1 MTVSVNA
8 GAQIAIDECQHQFRN
23 DLWSCPKD
31 AFMLDPHVSSTSNI
45 FNNDSVLIN
54 DSKVKRRV
62 SGDYGQRYVH
72 KQDQSLKGKK
82 KSFKKVKKVK
92 KVKKIKK
99 VKKKSQKSQKK
110 V

>member
-1 MTVSVNA
+1 MAMTVSVNA
-8 GAQIAIDECQHQFRN
+8 GAQMAIDECQHQFRN

-62 SGDYGQRYVH
+62 SGDYGQRYVLNLLVVEF
-72 KQDQSLKGKK
+72 QAQG
-82 KSFKKVKKVK
+82 
-92 KVKKIKK
+92 
-99 VKKKSQKSQKK
+99 
-110 V
+110 

>member
-1 MTVSVNA
+1 MAMTVSVNA

-72 KQDQSLKGKK
+72 I
-82 KSFKKVKKVK
+82 
-92 KVKKIKK
+92 KIKCCTLLFYQIEPLK
-99 VKKKSQKSQKK
+99 NVASLILPSSIARNS
-110 V
+110 

>member
-1 MTVSVNA
+1 MAMTVSVNA

-62 SGDYGQRYVH
+62 SGDYGQRYVKFGYSEKATKFEKIFH
-72 KQDQSLKGKK
+72 LK
-82 KSFKKVKKVK
+82 FDAT
-92 KVKKIKK
+92 
-99 VKKKSQKSQKK
+99 Q
-110 V
+110 